1 MIKVTINGETK
12 RFESGLTVYDIID
25 GFDRNYTSDTCAV
38 RKNSERLSLEDV
50 ITEDCELEL
59 LTFRDLGASRRPAY
73 DESSDESADSDESD
87 FDFSSEYFD
96 PYTFMAFSQMFGGG
110 FFGSNDSMGM
120 FGESTGMTNFF
131 SRQYESAASGAEEP
145 QSEESEADETQA
157 DGVIDEEVSEEL
169 LEQDDAEPIDEIEPE
184 SDGEFISVSRF
195 GNGELS
201 PDMLADEDV
210 ENTDP
215 SPSSKSVFSE
225 TEDMQMH
232 LGVPKIDDI
241 VAELL
246 VDIEPKDDA
255 ADYSEQDYSI
265 DDEDMDAFL
274 TSQIIP
280 ESSSAEIPH
289 AETVELTEIPE
300 ISAEQEITDSN
311 GYNVDDDSIDDF
323 VDYAKTASP
332 APLPSAVPE
341 TVRPAQDRQ
350 HRRHGIPLF
359 VKAAAML
366 VLLVGVG
373 WLVSRI
379 AIQAAGAPD
388 AIQKNSGKTP
398 VSASDVSGSDVSG
411 SDIVTTASEKKTTTS
426 STTVTSVTETTTT
439 TTTTATTTT
448 TQATT
453 RATTTTVRKTTK
465 ATTTRRTT
473 TTTTRKTTKTKKTTT
488 TTASTTA
495 DEPDTTKATDPETT
509 TTTPSAT
516 TTTTTA
522 TQTTTTT
529 TTTKPTT
536 TTTTKSSP
544 ILGPD
549 EPYNP
554 DDVVG

>member
-1 MIKVTINGETK
+1 M
-12 RFESGLTVYDIID
+12 
-25 GFDRNYTSDTCAV
+25 
-38 RKNSERLSLEDV
+38 
-50 ITEDCELEL
+50 
-59 LTFRDLGASRRPAY
+59 
-73 DESSDESADSDESD
+73 
-87 FDFSSEYFD
+87 
-96 PYTFMAFSQMFGGG
+96 
-110 FFGSNDSMGM
+110 
-120 FGESTGMTNFF
+120 
-131 SRQYESAASGAEEP
+131 
-145 QSEESEADETQA
+145 
-157 DGVIDEEVSEEL
+157 IDEEVSEEL

-265 DDEDMDAFL
+265 EDEDMDAFL

-379 AIQAAGAPD
+379 AIQAAGAP
-388 AIQKNSGKTP
+388 
-398 VSASDVSGSDVSG
+398 DVSGSDVSG